1 MELLYLYFVVS
12 FLVAIIA
19 SIRGRSGWRWF
30 LIAVFA
36 TPLLAGLLVMALPRQ
51 LPPLEAALR
60 SPPVV
65 PMPVDS
71 TIRVIRLPSS
81 SDKLR
86 PYRIFINGAE
96 VGEVVDNS
104 IVDFHVPSGE
114 LVVEARIDWGASLP
128 LLVELRPGGRVDI
141 DASNRWG
148 PVFGLWAML
157 FRRRRYLKLIQ
168 LPAEPAGARR
178 VEPVP
183 AATVR
188 ANVGPEV
195 RVA

>member
-1 MELLYLYFVVS
+1 M
-12 FLVAIIA
+12 
-19 SIRGRSGWRWF
+19 
-30 LIAVFA
+30 
-36 TPLLAGLLVMALPRQ
+36 
-51 LPPLEAALR
+51 
-60 SPPVV
+60 
-65 PMPVDS
+65 
-71 TIRVIRLPSS
+71 
-81 SDKLR
+81 
-86 PYRIFINGAE
+86 
-96 VGEVVDNS
+96 DNS

-141 DASNRWG
+141 DVSNRWG

>member
-1 MELLYLYFVVS
+1 MELLYLYFVLS
-12 FLVAIIA
+12 FLVGIIA
-19 SIRGRSGWRWF
+19 SIRGRPGWRWF
-30 LIAVFA
+30 FIAVFT
-36 TPLLAGLLVMALPRQ
+36 TPLVAGLLVMALPRQ
-51 LPPLEAALR
+51 LPPLETR

-65 PMPVDS
+65 PMRADS

-114 LVVEARIDWGASLP
+114 LAVEARIDWGASLP
-128 LLVELRPGGRVDI
+128 LLIELPPGGRVNVDV
-141 DASNRWG
+141 SNRWG

-157 FRRRRYLKLIQ
+157 FRRRRYLKLTQ
-168 LPAEPAGARR
+168 VPAEPGAARR
-178 VEPVP
+178 ADPVP